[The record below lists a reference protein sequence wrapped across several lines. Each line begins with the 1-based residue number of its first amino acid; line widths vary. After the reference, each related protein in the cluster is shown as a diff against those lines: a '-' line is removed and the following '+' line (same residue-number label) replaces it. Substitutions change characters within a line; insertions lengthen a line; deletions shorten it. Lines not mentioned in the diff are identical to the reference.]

1 MIDSPKEYTI
11 KGCLRSYKESG
22 EYINLVVENIEE
34 TNPKYRYLW
43 LTIPPNWS
51 DVKLT
56 IDEVMFFSFIVAEGG
71 NQYYDANEKCIKI
84 YNSSTNWYRKSIPL
98 NCNSESRELIIA

>member
-11 KGCLRSYKESG
+11 KGCLRAYKESG

-43 LTIPPNWS
+43 LTIPPN
-51 DVKLT
+51 
-56 IDEVMFFSFIVAEGG
+56 
-71 NQYYDANEKCIKI
+71 
-84 YNSSTNWYRKSIPL
+84 
-98 NCNSESRELIIA
+98 